1 MYNNKA
7 KKKVVVAM
15 SGGVDSSV
23 TAALLMEQGYEV
35 SGITLKLWK
44 SDFPSGSKNEI
55 LEKSEE
61 LAKKVADQLSI
72 PFQVLDAVDRF
83 RSSVVDKFINDY
95 RFGRTPNP
103 CFTCNQTIKWGM
115 LLDEALLFG
124 ADYLATGHYA
134 RIVHQ
139 QGGDSLLLK
148 GSDSRKD
155 QSYVLAGLTQEQLSH
170 ALLPLGEM
178 SKPEVRKLAKH
189 YGLSVADRDDSQ
201 DICFLGGEDYRSFLS
216 RVSSIKSKPGNI
228 IDQHGKVI
236 GEHQG
241 LENYTIGQRK
251 GLGSGLGMPYYVI
264 SIDVNHNTLIVGT
277 VDELGATIIHAG
289 DVNWISG
296 YPGNEQKLYQVKIR
310 YKANPVPCKIS
321 SIKEDKLDISLY
333 SPVRDATPGQIA
345 VIYDDDV
352 VIGSGVIFSTERG

>member
-1 MYNNKA
+1 MT

-44 SDFPSGSKNEI
+44 SDFPSQSKNEI

-61 LAKKVADQLSI
+61 LAKKVADQLNI
-72 PFQVLDAVDRF
+72 PFRFLDAVDRF
-83 RSSVVDKFINDY
+83 RSSIVDKFINDY

-115 LLDEALLFG
+115 LLDEALLLG

-139 QGGDSLLLK
+139 VGGNSILLK
-148 GSDSRKD
+148 GSDSKKD
-155 QSYVLAGLTQEQLSH
+155 QSYVLSGLTQKQLSH

-178 SKPEVRKLAKH
+178 SKPEVRKLAKQ

-201 DICFLGGEDYRSFLS
+201 DICFLGGEDYRDFLN
-216 RVSSIKSKPGNI
+216 RVNVIKSKPGEI

-251 GLGSGLGMPYYVI
+251 GLGSGLGKPYYVI
-264 SIDVNHNTLIVGT
+264 SIDINHNALYVGT
-277 VDELGATIIHAG
+277 VDELGATIIHVG
-289 DVNWISG
+289 EVNWISG
-296 YPGNEQKLYQVKIR
+296 FPANDQKPYQVKIR
-310 YKANPVPCKIS
+310 YKANPVPCKIR
-321 SIKEDKLDISLY
+321 SIEETVMDISLDF
-333 SPVRDATPGQIA
+333 PVRDATPGQIA

-352 VIGSGVIFSTERG
+352 VIGSGVILSTERG